1 MIAENVFNIAIH
13 LPEKE
18 MEKLLNMLD
27 KKVNTISISKGK
39 KTKLFTDNDA
49 IEYLLKNIFS
59 KKKLKQ
65 ITYNY

>member
-18 MEKLLNMLD
+18 IEKLLNMLN

-39 KTKLFTDNDA
+39 KRVSYTDKEA
-49 IEYLLKNIFS
+49 LEYLLKNVFS
-59 KKKLKQ
+59 KIK
-65 ITYNY
+65 

>member
-18 MEKLLNMLD
+18 MEKLLGMLN

-39 KTKLFTDNDA
+39 KSKRITDKEA
-49 IEYLLKNIFS
+49 INYLLKNVFS
-59 KKKLKQ
+59 KRR
-65 ITYNY
+65 